1 MATGPQRDYL
11 GRAQMPAGGA
21 RAAEIDVGLRAY
33 MQKVFGLMAGGT
45 AVTGLVAYFS
55 AASGLYTQLAA
66 TPLIW
71 VVIFAPLVF
80 AFIFGMK
87 INSMSASTAQMLFW
101 AFSALMG
108 LSLASIF
115 LRFTDTS
122 IARTF
127 FVAAATFAGM
137 ALYGYTTKR
146 DLTAMGSFLIMG
158 VWGLLIAMVVNMFLA
173 SSALHWAISVIGV
186 LVFTGLTAY
195 DAQKIKEM
203 YLASDGTEVATKKA
217 VMGALNLY
225 LDFINLFI
233 FMLQFLG
240 DRR

>member
-11 GRAQMPAGGA
+11 GRAQMPAGA

-45 AVTGLVAYFS
+45 AVTGLVAYFG
-55 AASGLYTQLAA
+55 ATSGIYMQIAQ

-71 VVIFAPLVF
+71 VLVLSPLVF
-80 AFIFGMK
+80 AFVFGMK
-87 INSMSASTAQMLFW
+87 INSMRASTAQALFW
-101 AFSALMG
+101 VFSALMG
-108 LSLASIF
+108 LSLSYVF
-115 LRFTDTS
+115 LRYTDTS

-127 FVAAATFAGM
+127 FISAATFAGM

-146 DLTAMGSFLIMG
+146 DLTGIGSFLIMG
-158 VWGLLIAMVVNMFLA
+158 VLGLFVAMLVNMFVQ

-203 YLASDGTEVATKKA
+203 YFAGDGAEVGTKKA
-217 VMGALNLY
+217 VLGALNLY
-225 LDFINLFI
+225 LDFINLFL

>member
-1 MATGPQRDYL
+1 MATGPQREYL
-11 GRAQMPAGGA
+11 GRTVDRGV
-21 RAAEIDVGLRAY
+21 AADIDVGLRAY
-33 MQKVFGLMAGGT
+33 MQKVFGLMAAGT

-55 AASGLYTQLAA
+55 ATSGLYVALAQ

-71 VVIFAPLVF
+71 LVVFAPLGF
-80 AFIFGMK
+80 AFFFGMR
-87 INSMSASTAQMLFW
+87 IHAMRASTAQVLFW
-101 AFSALMG
+101 VFSALMG
-108 LSLASIF
+108 LSLSYIF
-115 LRFTDTS
+115 LAYTQES
-122 IARTF
+122 IAKTF
-127 FVAAATFAGM
+127 FIAASTFAGM

-146 DLTAMGSFLIMG
+146 DLTGIGSFLIMG
-158 VWGLLIAMVVNMFLA
+158 VWGLVIASVINIFLG
-173 SSALHWAISVIGV
+173 SSGLGWAISVIGV

-203 YLASDGTEVATKKA
+203 YLASDTAEVGTKKA

-233 FMLQFLG
+233 FMLQFFG

>member
-11 GRAQMPAGGA
+11 GRAQAPAGA

-45 AVTGLVAYFS
+45 AVTGLVAYFG
-55 AASGLYTQLAA
+55 ATSGIYMQIAQ

-71 VVIFAPLVF
+71 VLVFSPLVF
-80 AFIFGMK
+80 AFVFGMK
-87 INSMSASTAQMLFW
+87 INSMRASTAQALFW
-101 AFSALMG
+101 VFSALMG
-108 LSLASIF
+108 LSLSYVF
-115 LRFTDTS
+115 LRYTDTS

-127 FVAAATFAGM
+127 FISAATFAGM

-146 DLTAMGSFLIMG
+146 DLTGIGSFLIMG
-158 VWGLLIAMVVNMFLA
+158 VLGLFIAMLVNMFVQ

-203 YLASDGTEVATKKA
+203 YFAGDGAEVGTKKA
-217 VMGALNLY
+217 VLGALNLY
-225 LDFINLFI
+225 LDFINLFL

>member
-11 GRAQMPAGGA
+11 GRAQMPAGA

-45 AVTGLVAYFS
+45 AVTGQVAYFG
-55 AASGLYTQLAA
+55 ATSGIYMQIAQT
-66 TPLIW
+66 TLIC
-71 VVIFAPLVF
+71 VLVLSPLVF
-80 AFIFGMK
+80 AFVFGMK
-87 INSMSASTAQMLFW
+87 INSMRASTAQALFW
-101 AFSALMG
+101 VFSALMG
-108 LSLASIF
+108 LSLSYVF
-115 LRFTDTS
+115 LRYTDTS

-127 FVAAATFAGM
+127 FISAATFAGM

-146 DLTAMGSFLIMG
+146 DLTGIGSFLIMG
-158 VWGLLIAMVVNMFLA
+158 VLGLFVAMLVNMFVQ

-203 YLASDGTEVATKKA
+203 YFAGDGAEVGTKKA
-217 VMGALNLY
+217 VLGALNLY
-225 LDFINLFI
+225 LDFINLFL

>member
-11 GRAQMPAGGA
+11 GRAQAPAGA

-45 AVTGLVAYFS
+45 AVTGLVAYLG
-55 AASGLYTQLAA
+55 ATSGIYLQIAQ

-71 VVIFAPLVF
+71 VLVFSPLVF

-87 INSMSASTAQMLFW
+87 INSMRASTAQALFW
-101 AFSALMG
+101 VFSALMG
-108 LSLASIF
+108 LSLSYVF
-115 LRFTDTS
+115 LRYTDTS

-127 FVAAATFAGM
+127 FIAAATFACM

-146 DLTAMGSFLIMG
+146 DLTGIGSFLIMG
-158 VWGLLIAMVVNMFLA
+158 VLGLFVAMLVNLFVQ

-203 YLASDGTEVATKKA
+203 YFAGDGAEVGTKKA
-217 VMGALNLY
+217 VLGALNLY
-225 LDFINLFI
+225 LDFINLFL

>member
-1 MATGPQRDYL
+1 
-11 GRAQMPAGGA
+11 MPAGA

-45 AVTGLVAYFS
+45 AVTGLVSYFG
-55 AASGLYTQLAA
+55 AASGLYLQIAQ

-71 VVIFAPLVF
+71 VVVFAPLAF
-80 AFIFGMK
+80 AFFFGMR
-87 INSMSASTAQMLFW
+87 INAMRASTAQALFW
-101 AFSALMG
+101 VFSALMG
-108 LSLASIF
+108 LSLSYIF
-115 LRFTDTS
+115 LRYTETS

-127 FVAAATFAGM
+127 FIAAATFAGM

-146 DLTAMGSFLIMG
+146 DLSAMGSFLIMG

-173 SSALHWAISVIGV
+173 SSALHWAISIIGV

-195 DAQKIKEM
+195 DAQKIKAM
-203 YLASDGTEVATKKA
+203 YYAGDGAEVSTKKA
-217 VMGALNLY
+217 VIGALNLY
-225 LDFINLFI
+225 LDFINLFV
-233 FMLQFLG
+233 FLLQFLG

>member
-11 GRAQMPAGGA
+11 GRAQAPAGA

-45 AVTGLVAYFS
+45 AVTGLVDYLGAT
-55 AASGLYTQLAA
+55 SGIYLQIAQ

-71 VVIFAPLVF
+71 VLVFSPLVF

-87 INSMSASTAQMLFW
+87 INSMRASTAQALFW
-101 AFSALMG
+101 VFSALMG
-108 LSLASIF
+108 LSLSYVF
-115 LRFTDTS
+115 LRYTDTS

-127 FVAAATFAGM
+127 FIAAATFAGM

-146 DLTAMGSFLIMG
+146 DLTGIGSFLIMG
-158 VWGLLIAMVVNMFLA
+158 VLGLFVAMLVNLFVQ

-203 YLASDGTEVATKKA
+203 YFAGDGAEVGTKKA
-217 VMGALNLY
+217 VLGALNLY
-225 LDFINLFI
+225 LDFINLFL

>member
-11 GRAQMPAGGA
+11 GRAQAPASA

-45 AVTGLVAYFS
+45 AVTGLVAYFG
-55 AASGLYTQLAA
+55 ATSGIYMQIAQ
-66 TPLIW
+66 TPFIW
-71 VVIFAPLVF
+71 VLVFAPLAF
-80 AFIFGMK
+80 AMFFGMK
-87 INSMSASTAQMLFW
+87 INSMRASTAQALFW
-101 AFSALMG
+101 VFSALMG
-108 LSLASIF
+108 LSLSYIF
-115 LRFTDTS
+115 IRFTGAS

-127 FVAAATFAGM
+127 FIAASTFAGM

-146 DLTAMGSFLIMG
+146 DLTAIGSFLIMG
-158 VWGLLIAMVVNMFLA
+158 VLGLFVAMVVNLFLA

-203 YLASDGTEVATKKA
+203 YYAGDGAEVATKKA

-225 LDFINLFI
+225 LDFINLFV
-233 FMLQFLG
+233 FLLQFLG

>member
-11 GRAQMPAGGA
+11 GRAQAPAGA

-45 AVTGLVAYFS
+45 AVTGLVAYFG
-55 AASGLYTQLAA
+55 ATSGIYMQIAQ

-71 VVIFAPLVF
+71 VLVFSPLVF
-80 AFIFGMK
+80 AFVFGMK
-87 INSMSASTAQMLFW
+87 INSMRASTAQALFW
-101 AFSALMG
+101 VFSALMG
-108 LSLASIF
+108 LSLSYVF
-115 LRFTDTS
+115 LRYTDTS

-127 FVAAATFAGM
+127 FISAATFAGM

-146 DLTAMGSFLIMG
+146 DLTGIGSFLIMG
-158 VWGLLIAMVVNMFLA
+158 VLGLFVAMLVNLFVQ

-203 YLASDGTEVATKKA
+203 YFAGDGAEVGTKKA
-217 VMGALNLY
+217 VVGALNLY
-225 LDFINLFI
+225 LDFINLFL

>member
-1 MATGPQRDYL
+1 MATGPQRVYL
-11 GRAQMPAGGA
+11 GRAQMPAGA

-45 AVTGLVAYFS
+45 AVTGLVAYFG
-55 AASGLYTQLAA
+55 ATSGIYMQIAQ
-66 TPLIW
+66 TPFIW
-71 VVIFAPLVF
+71 VLVFAPLAF
-80 AFIFGMK
+80 AMFFGMK
-87 INSMSASTAQMLFW
+87 INSMRASTAQALFW
-101 AFSALMG
+101 VFSALMG
-108 LSLASIF
+108 LSLSYIF
-115 LRFTDTS
+115 IRFTGAS

-127 FVAAATFAGM
+127 FIAASTFAGM

-146 DLTAMGSFLIMG
+146 DLTAIGSFLIMG
-158 VWGLLIAMVVNMFLA
+158 VLGLFVAMVVNLFLA

-203 YLASDGTEVATKKA
+203 YYAGDGAEVATKKA

-225 LDFINLFI
+225 LDFINLFV
-233 FMLQFLG
+233 FLLQFLG

>member
-1 MATGPQRDYL
+1 L
-11 GRAQMPAGGA
+11 GRATAPAGA

-45 AVTGLVAYFS
+45 ALTGVVAYFG
-55 AASGLYTQLAA
+55 ATSGLYMQIAQ

-71 VVIFAPLVF
+71 VLVF
-80 AFIFGMK
+80 SPLAFAIFFGMK
-87 INSMSASTAQMLFW
+87 IRSMRASTAQALFW
-101 AFSALMG
+101 VFSALMG
-108 LSLASIF
+108 LSLSYIF
-115 LRFTDTS
+115 IRYTGAS

-127 FVAAATFAGM
+127 FITAATFAGM

-146 DLTAMGSFLIMG
+146 DLTAIGSFLIMG
-158 VWGLLIAMVVNMFLA
+158 VLGLFVAMLVNLVLG
-173 SSALHWAISVIGV
+173 SSALHFAISVIGV

-203 YLASDGTEVATKKA
+203 YYAGDGADVATKKA

-225 LDFINLFI
+225 LDFINLFVFI
-233 FMLQFLG
+233 LQFLG

>member
-11 GRAQMPAGGA
+11 GRAQAPAGA
-21 RAAEIDVGLRAY
+21 RAADIDVGLRAY

-55 AASGLYTQLAA
+55 TGLYMQIAQ

-71 VVIFAPLVF
+71 VLMLAPLAF
-80 AFIFGMK
+80 AIFFGMK
-87 INSMSASTAQMLFW
+87 INSMRASTAQALFW

-108 LSLASIF
+108 LSLSFVFIH
-115 LRFTDTS
+115 FTSVS

-127 FVAAATFAGM
+127 FVAASMFAGM

-146 DLTAMGSFLIMG
+146 DLTAIGSFLIMG
-158 VWGLLIAMVVNMFLA
+158 VWGLLIAMVVNLFLQ
-173 SSALHWAISVIGV
+173 SSALHFAISAIGV

-203 YLASDGTEVATKKA
+203 YYAGDGAEVTTKKA
-217 VMGALNLY
+217 VLGALNLY
-225 LDFINLFI
+225 LDFINLFV
-233 FMLQFLG
+233 FLLQFLG

>member
-11 GRAQMPAGGA
+11 GRAQMPAGT

-45 AVTGLVAYFS
+45 AVTGLVAYFG
-55 AASGLYTQLAA
+55 ATSGLYMQIAA

-71 VVIFAPLVF
+71 VLVF
-80 AFIFGMK
+80 SPLAFAIFFGMK
-87 INSMSASTAQMLFW
+87 IQSMRASTAQVLFW
-101 AFSALMG
+101 VFSALMG
-108 LSLASIF
+108 LSLSYIF
-115 LRFTDTS
+115 IRYTGAS

-127 FVAAATFAGM
+127 FIAAATFAGM

-146 DLTAMGSFLIMG
+146 DLTAIGSFLIMG
-158 VWGLLIAMVVNMFLA
+158 VLGLFVAMLVNLFLA

-203 YLASDGTEVATKKA
+203 YYAGDGGEVATKKA

-225 LDFINLFI
+225 LDFINLFV
-233 FMLQFLG
+233 FLLQFLG

>member
-11 GRAQMPAGGA
+11 SRAQAPAGA

-45 AVTGLVAYFS
+45 AVTGLVAYFG
-55 AASGLYTQLAA
+55 AATGIYMQIAA
-66 TPLIW
+66 TPFIW
-71 VVIFAPLVF
+71 VVVFAPLAF
-80 AFIFGMK
+80 AMFFGMK
-87 INSMSASTAQMLFW
+87 IQSMRASTAQALFW
-101 AFSALMG
+101 VFSALMG
-108 LSLASIF
+108 LSLSYIF
-115 LRFTDTS
+115 IRYTDTS

-127 FVAAATFAGM
+127 FIAAATFAGM

-146 DLTAMGSFLIMG
+146 DLTAIGSFLIMG
-158 VWGLLIAMVVNMFLA
+158 VWGLLIAMLVNIFFA

-203 YLASDGTEVATKKA
+203 YYAGDGAEIATKKA

-225 LDFINLFI
+225 LDFINLFV
-233 FMLQFLG
+233 FLLQFLG

>member
-1 MATGPQRDYL
+1 MATGPQREYL
-11 GRAQMPAGGA
+11 SRTVQAGA

-45 AVTGLVAYFS
+45 AVTGLVAYLG
-55 AASGLYTQLAA
+55 ATTGIYVQLAA

-71 VVIFAPLVF
+71 VVVFSPLVL
-80 AFIFGMK
+80 AFVFGMR
-87 INSMSASTAQMLFW
+87 IHAMRASTAQLLFW
-101 AFSALMG
+101 LFSGLMG
-108 LSLASIF
+108 LSLSYVF
-115 LRFTDTS
+115 LAYTSTS

-127 FVAAATFAGM
+127 FIAAATFAGM

-146 DLTAMGSFLIMG
+146 DLTAIGSFLIMG
-158 VWGLLIAMVVNMFLA
+158 VWGLLIAMIVNMFLA

-203 YLASDGTEVATKKA
+203 YYAGDGAEVGTKKA

-240 DRR
+240 ERR

>member
-11 GRAQMPAGGA
+11 SRAQAPAGA

-45 AVTGLVAYFS
+45 ALTGLVAYFG
-55 AASGLYTQLAA
+55 ASTGLYMQIAQ

-71 VVIFAPLVF
+71 VLVFAPLAF
-80 AFIFGMK
+80 AIFFGMK
-87 INSMSASTAQMLFW
+87 IQSMRASTAQALFW
-101 AFSALMG
+101 VFSALMG
-108 LSLASIF
+108 LSLSYIF
-115 LRFTDTS
+115 IRYTGES

-127 FVAAATFAGM
+127 FITAATFAGM

-146 DLTAMGSFLIMG
+146 DLTAIGSFLIMG
-158 VWGLLIAMVVNMFLA
+158 VWGLLIAIFVNWWLK
-173 SSALHWAISVIGV
+173 SAALGFAISAIGV

-203 YLASDGTEVATKKA
+203 YYAGDGAEVATKKA
-217 VMGALNLY
+217 VLGALNLY
-225 LDFINLFI
+225 LDFINLFV
-233 FMLQFLG
+233 FLLQFLG

>member
-11 GRAQMPAGGA
+11 GRAHVPAGA
-21 RAAEIDVGLRAY
+21 RAADIDVGLRAY

-45 AVTGLVAYFS
+45 AVTGVVAYFS

-87 INSMSASTAQMLFW
+87 INSMRASTAQVLFW

-127 FVAAATFAGM
+127 FIAAATFAGM

-203 YLASDGTEVATKKA
+203 YLASDGAEVATKKA

-225 LDFINLFI
+225 LDFINLFV

>member
-11 GRAQMPAGGA
+11 GRAHVPAGA

-33 MQKVFGLMAGGT
+33 MQRVFGLMAAGT
-45 AVTGLVAYFS
+45 AVTGLVAYFG
-55 AASGLYTQLAA
+55 AVSGIYAQLAA

-71 VVIFAPLVF
+71 VVVFAPLGF
-80 AFIFGMK
+80 AIFFGMK
-87 INSMSASTAQMLFW
+87 IHSMRASTAQLLFW
-101 AFSALMG
+101 VFSALMG
-108 LSLASIF
+108 LSLSYVF
-115 LRFTDTS
+115 LAYTGAS

-127 FVAAATFAGM
+127 FITAATFAGM

-146 DLTAMGSFLIMG
+146 DLTGIGSFLIMG
-158 VWGLLIAMVVNMFLA
+158 VLGLFVAMLVNLFLQ
-173 SSALHWAISVIGV
+173 STALHFAISVIGV

-203 YLASDGTEVATKKA
+203 YYAGDGAEVATKKA

-225 LDFINLFI
+225 LDFINLFV
-233 FMLQFLG
+233 FLLQFLG